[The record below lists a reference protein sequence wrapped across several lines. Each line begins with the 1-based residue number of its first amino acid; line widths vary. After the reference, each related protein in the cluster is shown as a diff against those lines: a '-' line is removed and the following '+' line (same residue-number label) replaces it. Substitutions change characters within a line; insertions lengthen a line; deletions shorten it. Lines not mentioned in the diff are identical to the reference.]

1 MACTMDRIGAIGEL
15 SLATG
20 SDLRPIYAY
29 IDRDPDTCS
38 SHTHGNANTNS
49 YSHTFIDAD
58 PGTAW
63 LS

>member
-1 MACTMDRIGAIGEL
+1 MSYTLDSIGLIGEL

-20 SDLRPIYAY
+20 SDLRFIYAY
-29 IDRDPDTCS
+29 IDRDSDTCS
-38 SHTHGNANTNS
+38 CHSDSNANTNS
-49 YSHTFIDAD
+49 YSPTFLNAN